1 MRKSRAEL
9 HLVAAK
15 IFWVQIF
22 CHLVT
27 KNKPNAASTKDFVF
41 GWKNWPTFAIF
52 QGKKKYKIKSEIVR
66 FRQ

>member
-9 HLVAAK
+9 HLVASK
-15 IFWVQIF
+15 KKLVQFF

-27 KNKPNAASTKDFVF
+27 PNKANAASTKDFVF

-52 QGKKKYKIKSEIVR
+52 QGKNKIK
-66 FRQ
+66 